1 MSHNINESTANALQS
16 LLTLSNLIQLL
27 LGVIL
32 VVFALKGFMIPNH
45 FLDGGIIG
53 ISLLLYEIYG
63 INLSLC
69 LIIGNIGFLILAYKK
84 ISKALAIKS
93 LVAII
98 LLVIGLELVHIQAVT
113 TDHIL
118 TAIFGGAIL
127 GIGIGLIIRTGAAI
141 DGSEILVV
149 LTRQKIGLS
158 MSEVIILMNTI
169 LFLIIALKLGIETA
183 MFSIITYF
191 TAAKMIDYVV
201 DGVEQFTAL
210 TIISGQSEKI
220 KNIIVVDFG
229 KGITVYKGERGYL
242 PGMID
247 IKNDCDIIVTIVTRL
262 ELLNIKKAIK
272 DADPNAFL
280 YVNTVKEASGGILKK
295 LNAH

>member
-1 MSHNINESTANALQS
+1 MSNNKNEGVANALQS

-27 LGVIL
+27 LGVML
-32 VVFALKGFMIPNH
+32 VVFALKGFLIPNH

-53 ISLLLYEIYG
+53 ISLLLFEIYE

-93 LVAII
+93 MVAIM

-113 TDHIL
+113 TEPIL

-149 LTRQKIGLS
+149 
-158 MSEVIILMNTI
+158 
-169 LFLIIALKLGIETA
+169 
-183 MFSIITYF
+183 
-191 TAAKMIDYVV
+191 
-201 DGVEQFTAL
+201 
-210 TIISGQSEKI
+210 
-220 KNIIVVDFG
+220 
-229 KGITVYKGERGYL
+229 
-242 PGMID
+242 
-247 IKNDCDIIVTIVTRL
+247 
-262 ELLNIKKAIK
+262 
-272 DADPNAFL
+272 
-280 YVNTVKEASGGILKK
+280 
-295 LNAH
+295 

>member
-1 MSHNINESTANALQS
+1 MSNSKNEGVVNALQS

-27 LGVIL
+27 LGVML
-32 VVFALKGFMIPNH
+32 VVFALKGFLIPNK

-53 ISLLLYEIYG
+53 ISLLLYKIYG

-69 LIIGNIGFLILAYKK
+69 LIIGNIGFLIIAYKK

-93 LVAII
+93 LIAIL
-98 LLVIGLELVHIQAVT
+98 LLVIGLELVNIPAIT
-113 TDHIL
+113 TDRIL

-127 GIGIGLIIRTGAAI
+127 GIGIGLIIRIGAAI

-158 MSEVIILMNTI
+158 MSEVIILMNTT
-169 LFLIIALKLGIETA
+169 LFLIIALELGIETA

-262 ELLNIKKAIK
+262 ELLNIKNAIK

-280 YVNTVKEASGGILKK
+280 YVSTVKEASGGILKK